1 MIATCIGFS
10 SWSISPSNEDYSP
23 SRTASQIKTLPVRT
37 LGTVFP
43 VLLEYLPLSSDNTF
57 GRHEPGIFRKIDG
70 WGESPGNAPGIP
82 GSNVGEVRVVTR
94 CCATLSPYSILG
106 ARFFL
111 FNKFPIIPVERS
123 EWGI

>member
-1 MIATCIGFS
+1 M
-10 SWSISPSNEDYSP
+10 
-23 SRTASQIKTLPVRT
+23 T

-57 GRHEPGIFRKIDG
+57 GRHEPGIFRKIDC
-70 WGESPGNAPGIP
+70 WGESPGNAPGVP
-82 GSNVGEVRVVTR
+82 GSSVGEVRVVTGSR
-94 CCATLSPYSILG
+94 LRYSLSSFNQV
-106 ARFFL
+106 ANFFL